1 MGKTITTSQLRTEL
15 TQLLN
20 RLEQGESH
28 FIITRKDRQAAV
40 LLSIEKFRDIM
51 QTLETLRT
59 LEFIGEEQLNSGDP
73 DEYMDLPLLQDLDYD
88 ESLNSDLRPEDL
100 ETDLEPPP
108 LVSLPGNG
116 EGEKRQKSP
125 RTGTLEEAAA
135 RLGIRLIK

>member
-88 ESLNSDLRPEDL
+88 ESLNSDLRP
-100 ETDLEPPP
+100 
-108 LVSLPGNG
+108 
-116 EGEKRQKSP
+116 
-125 RTGTLEEAAA
+125 
-135 RLGIRLIK
+135 